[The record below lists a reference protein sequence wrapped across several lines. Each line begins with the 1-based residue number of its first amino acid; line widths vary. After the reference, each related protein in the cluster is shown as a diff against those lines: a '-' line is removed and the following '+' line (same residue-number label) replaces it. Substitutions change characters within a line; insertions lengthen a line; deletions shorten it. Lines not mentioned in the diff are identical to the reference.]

1 MITRIIYFPL
11 NLSSVYIKN
20 WETENKK
27 RKERDRIPENFLSFT
42 FFFFSLSLFIY
53 LSIFIPP
60 LFIAYYP
67 LFVSLVCLDSS
78 SFIFFLFLFDFISV
92 RFSPPTFSTNLCYS
106 VFLLFVY
113 SSPAHFLWYVE
124 KKNASLF
131 IALTDRNRSRNRN
144 RNRYSSRSRISTKEQ
159 LGFPFHTFNFFNL
172 FLIPTPLSPLC
183 CTARTRCTHEFI
195 PRVHNNALVAISYNK
210 WEEKVK
216 KNRSTR
222 YRTTG

>member
-124 KKNASLF
+124 KKCIF
-131 IALTDRNRSRNRN
+131 IYCTNRSKSFAKSKSKSIFLSFENFHEGAA
-144 RNRYSSRSRISTKEQ
+144 RIS
-159 LGFPFHTFNFFNL
+159 FPY
-172 FLIPTPLSPLC
+172 
-183 CTARTRCTHEFI
+183 
-195 PRVHNNALVAISYNK
+195 V
-210 WEEKVK
+210 
-216 KNRSTR
+216 
-222 YRTTG
+222 

>member
-92 RFSPPTFSTNLCYS
+92 RFSPPHFLHES
-106 VFLLFVY
+106 LLFRIPLVCIFVAR
-113 SSPAHFLWYVE
+113 PLPLIRG
-124 KKNASLF
+124 KKKCIF
-131 IALTDRNRSRNRN
+131 IYCTNRSKSFAKSKSKSIFLSFKNFHEGAA
-144 RNRYSSRSRISTKEQ
+144 RIS
-159 LGFPFHTFNFFNL
+159 FPY
-172 FLIPTPLSPLC
+172 
-183 CTARTRCTHEFI
+183 
-195 PRVHNNALVAISYNK
+195 V
-210 WEEKVK
+210 
-216 KNRSTR
+216 
-222 YRTTG
+222 

>member
-92 RFSPPTFSTNLCYS
+92 RFSPPHFLHES
-106 VFLLFVY
+106 LLFRIPLVCIFVAR
-113 SSPAHFLWYVE
+113 PLPLIRG